1 LAEETNSVRITNAQ
15 VYAKLIEVSDVQ
27 IEMVAELRGL
37 KFLPGKVAEMD
48 NRLSKVELIAKLV
61 YTTYGAVIGAVSVAM
76 IGLMNG

>member
-1 LAEETNSVRITNAQ
+1 MADETNSVRITNAQ

-61 YTTYGAVIGAVSVAM
+61 YTTYGAVIGAVAVGM
-76 IGLMNG
+76 IGLLNS